1 MMRTIAIVA
10 CLGLALLGGCGKK
23 TMLKPAANMPL
34 PVKPATAAKQ
44 PSVADLLTVGPQ
56 ARPVR
61 QDELVI
67 KSAPLAPDRFDLP
80 PPG

>member
-1 MMRTIAIVA
+1 MRRTFVIAVI
-10 CLGLALLGGCGKK
+10 GLALLAGCGKK
-23 TMLKPAANMPL
+23 SMLKPASGQAM
-34 PVKPATAAKQ
+34 PVKPKTAAAA
-44 PSVADLLTVGPQ
+44 PNVAGLLTPDTQ

-61 QDELVI
+61 DDELVV

>member
-1 MMRTIAIVA
+1 MRRTLVIAAV
-10 CLGLALLGGCGKK
+10 GLALLAGCGKK
-23 TMLKPAANMPL
+23 SMLKPASGMVM
-34 PVKPATAAKQ
+34 PVKPATA
-44 PSVADLLTVGPQ
+44 VAAPTVAGLLTPDTQ

-61 QDELVI
+61 DDELVV

>member
-1 MMRTIAIVA
+1 MRTIAIVA
-10 CLGLALLGGCGKK
+10 CLGLVLLGGCGKK

-34 PVKPATAAKQ
+34 PVKPATSAKQ